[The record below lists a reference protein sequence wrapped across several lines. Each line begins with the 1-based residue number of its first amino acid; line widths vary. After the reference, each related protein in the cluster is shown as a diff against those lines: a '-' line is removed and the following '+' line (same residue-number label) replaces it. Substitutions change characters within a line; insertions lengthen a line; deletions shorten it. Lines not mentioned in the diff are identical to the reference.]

1 MRKQQITGWCM
12 LAVLGCSMV
21 NPVLGYPSVVTAAHL
36 PDNSDWKPYAPA
48 PVPAPAPDAAPE
60 ARKFAEKPN
69 ASKKVIALEDRND
82 IDDIQ
87 TNQISDAGF
96 SWSNMLAMVMQ
107 MLFNPIGSQQVGPNK
122 SDSIDTDQGI
132 SPSPWANL
140 LTMGLK
146 ILTAILGGGGAP
158 QGDGID
164 KVDNSSPMQGILAAV
179 LSAVVGSKDPDQ
191 VATMAKQAG
200 EFINI
205 VVNLLDALK
214 TSFSHRSI
222 AARSIGRKDSVSE
235 AAVASL
241 SLLKGYVRTM
251 KTTDDNCHEKY
262 ICEANNECANSM
274 NGSST
279 IYCQLSTYA
288 ASFLLQRTGEAPFD
302 KFYEAG
308 RRGRSGDDCRQL
320 YLTCNEV

>member
-1 MRKQQITGWCM
+1 MKRQQMIGWSL
-12 LAVLGCSMV
+12 LAILGCSV
-21 NPVLGYPSVVTAAHL
+21 VSPVLGYPGVVTAAHL
-36 PDNSDWKPYAPA
+36 PDNSDWKPYDPA
-48 PVPAPAPDAAPE
+48 PVPAPAQVATPE

-69 ASKKVIALEDRND
+69 ASKKVVTLEDRND
-82 IDDIQ
+82 IDDLQ

-107 MLFNPIGSQQVGPNK
+107 MLFNPISNQQVGPNK

-164 KVDNSSPMQGILAAV
+164 KVDNSSPMQ
-179 LSAVVGSKDPDQ
+179 
-191 VATMAKQAG
+191 
-200 EFINI
+200 FINI

-214 TSFSHRSI
+214 TSFSHRSL
-222 AARSIGRKDSVSE
+222 AARSIGKKDSVSE
-235 AAVASL
+235 AAVASITI
-241 SLLKGYVRTM
+241 LKGYMRTM
-251 KTTDDNCHEKY
+251 KTTDDNCHQKY
-262 ICEANNECANSM
+262 ICEANNECSSSM

-279 IYCQLSTYA
+279 IYCQLGTYA
-288 ASFLLQRTGEAPFD
+288 ASFLLQRTSDSPFD
-302 KFYEAG
+302 SFYEAG